1 MFDCL
6 AVPGVGHLQVAAR
19 GLDNRRVGV
28 LSRRLFQRVE
38 HLEVLTADAAR
49 VRALAA
55 YKAFLELWKDAE
67 PGIPIYKEAR
77 AEYAKLLSP

>member
-28 LSRRLFQRVE
+28 LSRQLFQRVE
-38 HLEVLTADAAR
+38 HLEVLTVVGHRKVQGSPPARRVVVNQHHSPIAQRHRIDA
-49 VRALAA
+49 
-55 YKAFLELWKDAE
+55 
-67 PGIPIYKEAR
+67 
-77 AEYAKLLSP
+77 